1 MLDCSFKWSADSA
14 QRAGSERAA
23 MHRNVW
29 WSLSNSLLGNHSGRG
44 GAQAAKPLQM
54 ARTALRVEDC
64 SRGVVQVSHISHT
77 DIRVLIQSVIGSA
90 LQHPLAL

>member
-14 QRAGSERAA
+14 QRAGSARAA
-23 MHRNVW
+23 MHRNVR
-29 WSLSNSLLGNHSGRG
+29 WSLSNSLLGNQWQRRRSGS
-44 GAQAAKPLQM
+44 KT
-54 ARTALRVEDC
+54 TALRVEDC
-64 SRGVVQVSHISHT
+64 SRGVVQVSHISHA